1 MANEV
6 TKLADVVV
14 PELFTQYVLDET
26 TEKNE
31 LINSGAIENNPQLN
45 QLVNGG
51 GTTLTMPKWN
61 DLTGE
66 SQVLSEGT
74 EIETAKITSHK
85 EIATLLLRAK
95 GWSSHDLAAA
105 LAGDDPMRR
114 IAERVADWWIRDE
127 KRIVMAIL
135 KGVFAS
141 SDMEDHVLDI
151 TGETATGI
159 TAKTV
164 LDAKQLMG
172 DAADDLTMIYMH
184 SAVYTELQKQQLI
197 TFTECDF

>member
-14 PELFTQYVLDET
+14 PEIFTQYVLDET

-85 EIATLLLRAK
+85 EIATL
-95 GWSSHDLAAA
+95 
-105 LAGDDPMRR
+105 
-114 IAERVADWWIRDE
+114 
-127 KRIVMAIL
+127 
-135 KGVFAS
+135 
-141 SDMEDHVLDI
+141 MEM
-151 TGETATGI
+151 E
-159 TAKTV
+159 
-164 LDAKQLMG
+164 
-172 DAADDLTMIYMH
+172 
-184 SAVYTELQKQQLI
+184 
-197 TFTECDF
+197 